1 MLRMFRIN
9 RRIVTMSKSLVKPGI
24 LSVKRYTPVHNLRD
38 ESCER
43 PPTKDDVSWA
53 AEQLRQFQIMMEIED
68 MESDS
73 AAAGIF
79 TDRSI
84 L

>member
-1 MLRMFRIN
+1 MN
-9 RRIVTMSKSLVKPGI
+9 KSLVKPGI
-24 LSVKRYTPVHNLRD
+24 LSEKRFTPVHNLRI

-43 PPTKDDVSWA
+43 SPTAEDYSWVV
-53 AEQLRQFQIMMEIED
+53 EQLRQFEIMMEIED
-68 MESDS
+68 MENDR
-73 AAAGIF
+73 AAIGIF

>member
-1 MLRMFRIN
+1 MRMFRTN

-24 LSVKRYTPVHNLRD
+24 LSVKRYTPVHNLRG

-68 MESDS
+68 MENDR

-79 TDRSI
+79 TDHSI